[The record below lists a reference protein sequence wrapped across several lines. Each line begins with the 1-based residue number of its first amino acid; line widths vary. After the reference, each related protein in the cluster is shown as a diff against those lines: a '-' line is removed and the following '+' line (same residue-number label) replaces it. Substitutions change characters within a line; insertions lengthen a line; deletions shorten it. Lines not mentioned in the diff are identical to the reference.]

1 MNYAHSELVARA
13 PGPSLTTAGRPRH
26 PAAGGGDGAAGGGAE
41 AGDTRD
47 LGLGLGCRSDKEQF
61 CRAQRDNIGH
71 FTDRV

>member
-1 MNYAHSELVARA
+1 MHILSWWPEHLVPLSPQLGGLVTQQLEEVMAR
-13 PGPSLTTAGRPRH
+13 L
-26 PAAGGGDGAAGGGAE
+26 GGAE

-47 LGLGLGCRSDKEQF
+47 LGLGLGWRSDKKQF

>member
-1 MNYAHSELVARA
+1 MHILSWWPEHLVPLSPQLGGLVTQRLEEVMAR
-13 PGPSLTTAGRPRH
+13 L
-26 PAAGGGDGAAGGGAE
+26 GGAE

-47 LGLGLGCRSDKEQF
+47 LGLGLGWRSDKEQF